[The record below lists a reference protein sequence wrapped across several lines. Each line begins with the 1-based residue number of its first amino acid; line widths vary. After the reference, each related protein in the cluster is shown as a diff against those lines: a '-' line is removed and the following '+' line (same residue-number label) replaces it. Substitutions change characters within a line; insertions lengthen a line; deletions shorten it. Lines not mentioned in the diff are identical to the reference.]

1 MRKANNGEQ
10 LKALDGNIYKLD
22 DTMTVIA
29 DAKGVQAI
37 GGIIGGEQ
45 SGCSEYT
52 KNIFVESAYFDP
64 ISTAKTGRKL
74 GLITDARY
82 RFERGIDPSFT
93 ESGLDYYTQ
102 FALNLF
108 GGEPSDLIIAGENP
122 YRPKT
127 FELSIDKVE
136 KVTGIAIKIEKQ
148 LDILLK
154 LGFSVEKQNEKIL
167 VSTPSWR
174 PDITLSLIHI

>member
-52 KNIFVESAYFDP
+52 KNIFVESQ
-64 ISTAKTGRKL
+64 
-74 GLITDARY
+74 LI
-82 RFERGIDPSFT
+82 
-93 ESGLDYYTQ
+93 
-102 FALNLF
+102 
-108 GGEPSDLIIAGENP
+108 LILYQLLRQVEN
-122 YRPKT
+122 
-127 FELSIDKVE
+127 
-136 KVTGIAIKIEKQ
+136 
-148 LDILLK
+148 
-154 LGFSVEKQNEKIL
+154 
-167 VSTPSWR
+167 
-174 PDITLSLIHI
+174 